1 VKARVAAKGGVTGV
15 CRMLMR
21 AEQSFLLIVDVQEK
35 LAPAVLAPDAAIAN
49 IATLVKAAERL
60 GIPRLA
66 SEQYP
71 KGLGRTVPAL
81 AALLPAGAVHA
92 KVHFSCLGEPG
103 WPERLKSL
111 GRRQAIVC
119 GVETHVCVLQSALE
133 LKAAGYDT
141 FVVADAAASRR
152 AESHRLGLDRLQSAG
167 VFIVTT
173 EMVAF
178 EWLQRAGTAE
188 FRDLLALI
196 K

>member
-1 VKARVAAKGGVTGV
+1 
-15 CRMLMR
+15 MLMR

-35 LAPAVLAPDAAIAN
+35 LAPVVLAPEAVIAN
-49 IATLVKAAERL
+49 VATLAKAAERL

-81 AALLPAGAVHA
+81 AALLPDGAIHP
-92 KVHFSCLGEPG
+92 KVHFSCFGEPG
-103 WPERLKSL
+103 WPERVRAL

-119 GVETHVCVLQSALE
+119 GMETHICVLQSALE
-133 LKAAGYDT
+133 LKAAGYET
-141 FVVADAAASRR
+141 FVVSDAASSRR
-152 AESHRLGLDRLQSAG
+152 EESHRLGLDRLQSAG

-178 EWLQRAGTAE
+178 EWLKRAGTAE
-188 FRDLLALI
+188 FRDVLALI

>member
-1 VKARVAAKGGVTGV
+1 
-15 CRMLMR
+15 MLMR

-35 LAPAVLAPDAAIAN
+35 LAPVVLAPDAAIAN
-49 IATLVKAAERL
+49 TTTLAKAAERL
-60 GIPRLA
+60 GVPRLA

-81 AALLPAGAVHA
+81 AALLPAGAVHP
-92 KVHFSCLGEPG
+92 KVHFSCFSEPG
-103 WPERLKSL
+103 WAERVKSL

-119 GVETHVCVLQSALE
+119 GMETHVCVLQSALE
-133 LKAAGYDT
+133 LKAAGYET

-152 AESHRLGLDRLQSAG
+152 AESHRFGLDRLRSAG
-167 VFIVTT
+167 VSIVTT

-188 FRDLLALI
+188 FRDLLTLI